1 MDSTNITS
9 ISQTELNNN
18 QTEQNQN
25 EQNQNNQN
33 QNNQNQNNQNQP
45 SETEQSIKS
54 KFDFLENAI
63 DQNSNFDFDREEC
76 FTLRYDEACQNIAV
90 GYSTGY
96 LGIYNLEKPESST
109 DYRKTY
115 PLSTFPITCLR
126 WKPYNRTTLILVTA
140 EGYILEVHSK
150 SGKILQEIQEENNP
164 LMCVD
169 YSTDGMLFAT
179 GGNDKYVRL
188 YDDNT
193 KTLIKKLERHR
204 YDLPEH
210 SNRIFAV
217 KFSKK
222 DPNLLLSGGW
232 DNTILLYDVRA
243 REVQNF
249 LYGPHIC
256 GDGMDLKEDLLLT
269 VSWDKEDQIQLFDLR
284 MNKKLGVF
292 QMNLTENKDNKHALD
307 NVSYLYSCRFNP
319 QDKTFCVTGSNKNY
333 LRIYD
338 YNNLNCDNITES
350 RIKGIRDL
358 DTLVHPCYC
367 CDYNLKGTKLVYG
380 SAKSNI
386 DFLDL

>member
-9 ISQTELNNN
+9 ISQTEQNNN

-25 EQNQNNQN
+25 EQNQNEQN

-96 LGIYNLEKPESST
+96 LGIYNLEKPESSN
-109 DYRKTY
+109 DSRKTY

-269 VSWDKEDQIQLFDLR
+269 VSWDKEDQIQMFDLR
-284 MNKKLGVF
+284 MNKKIGVF
-292 QMNLTENKDNKHALD
+292 QMNIIEDRENKNALD

>member
-1 MDSTNITS
+1 MDSTTITS
-9 ISQTELNNN
+9 ISQSEPNNN
-18 QTEQNQN
+18 QINQDN
-25 EQNQNNQN
+25 HNNNQL
-33 QNNQNQNNQNQP
+33 QGQ
-45 SETEQSIKS
+45 EQSLKAH
-54 KFDFLENAI
+54 FDFLESAI
-63 DQNSNFDFDREEC
+63 AQDSTFDFDKEEC
-76 FTLRYDEACQNIAV
+76 FTLRYDETCQNIAA

-96 LGIYNLEKPESST
+96 LGIYNLEKPELSN
-109 DYRKTY
+109 DYKKAY
-115 PLSTFPITCLR
+115 NLSTFPITCLR
-126 WKPYNRTTLILVTA
+126 WKPYNKTTLILVTA
-140 EGYILEVHSK
+140 EGYILQVHSK
-150 SGKILQEIQEENNP
+150 SGKILQQIQEENNP

-232 DNTILLYDVRA
+232 DNTILLYDIRA
-243 REVQNF
+243 REVQNY

-256 GDGMDLKEDLLLT
+256 GDGMDLKDDLLLT
-269 VSWDKEDQIQLFDLR
+269 VSWEKEDQIQLFDLR
-284 MNKKLGVF
+284 VNKKIGVF
-292 QMNLTENKDNKHALD
+292 QMTIEENPENKSKLD

-319 QDKTFCVTGSNKNY
+319 VNKTFCVTGSNKNY

-338 YNNLNCDNITES
+338 YSNLNSDNITEE
-350 RIKGIRDL
+350 RIKRILDL
-358 DTLVHPCYC
+358 NNLQHPCYC
-367 CDYNLKGTKLVYG
+367 CDYNIKGNKLAYG
-380 SAKSNI
+380 CAKSKI
-386 DFLDL
+386 DFLDLK